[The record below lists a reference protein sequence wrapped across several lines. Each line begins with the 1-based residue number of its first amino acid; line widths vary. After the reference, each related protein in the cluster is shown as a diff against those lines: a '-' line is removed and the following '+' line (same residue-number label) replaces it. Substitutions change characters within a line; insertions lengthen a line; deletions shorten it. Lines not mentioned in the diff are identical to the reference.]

1 MMHRAMGGSFE
12 GKYVR
17 DMRRATV
24 HDSSSTAW
32 GLNDKNIVRAGFF
45 GNGQPTPTAPTGTAA
60 QPTAVAT

>member
-1 MMHRAMGGSFE
+1 MHRASGGGAYE

-32 GLNDKNIVRAGFF
+32 GLNEVSSVRQGF
-45 GNGQPTPTAPTGTAA
+45 P
-60 QPTAVAT
+60 